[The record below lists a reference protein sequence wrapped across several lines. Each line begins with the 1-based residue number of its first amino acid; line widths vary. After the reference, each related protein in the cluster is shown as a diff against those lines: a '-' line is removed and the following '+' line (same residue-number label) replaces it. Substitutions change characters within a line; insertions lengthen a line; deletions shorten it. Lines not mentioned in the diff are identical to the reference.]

1 MKTIEVNY
9 SAYIYVDV
17 PDDWDVGVKQDEII
31 EMAIEQWQDNPDG
44 HWEIV
49 GESE

>member
-9 SAYIYVDV
+9 SAYIQVDV
-17 PDDWDVGVKQDEII
+17 PKDWDLGDCEDDII
-31 EMAIEQWQDNPDG
+31 AMAIEQWEQNPDG

-49 GESE
+49 GEVE

>member
-17 PDDWDVGVKQDEII
+17 PKDWEVGDCEDQII

-49 GESE
+49 GEIK

>member
-1 MKTIEVNY
+1 MKTIEVSY

-17 PDDWDVGVKQDEII
+17 PDDWDVDVREDDII
-31 EMAIEQWQDNPDG
+31 DLAIEQHERMPDG

-49 GESE
+49 NE

>member
-9 SAYIYVDV
+9 SAYVQVEI
-17 PDDWDVGVKQDEII
+17 PDDWDLGEHEDDII
-31 EMAIEQWQDNPDG
+31 QMAISEWEENPDG

-49 GESE
+49 D